1 MEIKNKLR
9 ALNKHST
16 MVSFSTV
23 QPSVNLAFLCTYI
36 PKYKTIIKNL
46 QKQLDEDPLLLAI
59 QSTCNM
65 KKGSFAQ

>member
-1 MEIKNKLR
+1 
-9 ALNKHST
+9 

-59 QSTCNM
+59 QSTCSM